1 MFQLHSQDDASE
13 TEEVS
18 KVAMQCSKLMTDNVQ
33 NVLTDFR
40 DQQRDERKAN
50 EEAVKKAIRMKK
62 TNYDQLLRVCLTFI
76 NEIIV
81 FFYNL

>member
-1 MFQLHSQDDASE
+1 MFQLHSE